1 VTSVYLK
8 LVQGGTTFLRPCASG
23 SAGTGPLIE
32 YDMTANGN
40 GPATAR
46 VHSAINA
53 PIDSTT
59 AFVPNV
65 ELQERAVLASSWEL
79 VIDASD
85 QKNSALNLLGLDDIE
100 LIFVHESYTIQ

>member
-1 VTSVYLK
+1 
-8 LVQGGTTFLRPCASG
+8 
-23 SAGTGPLIE
+23 
-32 YDMTANGN
+32 
-40 GPATAR
+40 
-46 VHSAINA
+46 
-53 PIDSTT
+53 
-59 AFVPNV
+59 VPNV